1 VVEFDEN
8 NLAVSIEEK
17 PAVPKSNYAVT
28 GLYFYPN
35 SVIEVAKTVRPS
47 QRNELEITCVNNDYL
62 QASKLKVEV
71 LGRGFAW
78 LDTGTHDSLIEASQ
92 FVHTVEDRQGYKIA
106 CLEEIAYVN
115 EWLSKEQLKVLAKP
129 LMKSGYGSYLMGLI
143 DN

>member
-1 VVEFDEN
+1 VVEFGED

-17 PAVPKSNYAVT
+17 PVIPKSNYAVT

-47 QRNELEITCVNNDYL
+47 QRNELEITCINNDYL
-62 QASKLKVEV
+62 QASRLNVEV

-92 FVHTVEDRQGYKIA
+92 FVYTVEHRQGYKIA
-106 CLEEIAYVN
+106 CLEEIAYAN